1 MPSTSKLLRKTIL
14 AVLVLQALTGVSAS
28 AQNVDKINK
37 WFDAQKGKTYQIQTP
52 GAVQNVPGKVQS
64 SGNIQSPGNIQKP
77 GNIQIP
83 RGIKA
88 IKQSDEGKCE
98 HRYVV
103 GADALFDFDKAFLNP
118 KAEQT
123 LKALGPMLAKE
134 QRYEIKVEGH
144 TDGIGSDEYNQD
156 LSERRANAVQFW
168 LVDNKFIKAATV
180 IGFGKKHPIAP
191 NTKKDGS
198 DNPAGR
204 QLNRRV
210 EVVVDRCKAEDV
222 SQK

>member
-1 MPSTSKLLRKTIL
+1 MHSSIKSIL
-14 AVLVLQALTGVSAS
+14 AAVALSALAAGS
-28 AQNVDKINK
+28 ATAQNVDKINK
-37 WFDAQKGKTYQIQTP
+37 WFDAQKGRTFEIQKPGEVRSAPGKLQAPGTIQTP
-52 GAVQNVPGKVQS
+52 GA
-64 SGNIQSPGNIQKP
+64 IQTP

-118 KAEQT
+118 RAEQT

-134 QRYEIKVEGH
+134 GQHEIKVEGH
-144 TDGIGSDEYNQD
+144 TDGIGTDEYNQD

-168 LVDNKFIKAATV
+168 LVDKKYIKSATV
-180 IGFGKKHPIAP
+180 TGFGKKHPIAP

-198 DNPAGR
+198 DNPSGR

-210 EVVVDRCKAEDV
+210 EVVVDRCKAAEV
-222 SQK
+222 SQ

>member
-1 MPSTSKLLRKTIL
+1 MHSKTTALVGNCFSIALILGATSF
-14 AVLVLQALTGVSAS
+14 QSAS
-28 AQNVDKINK
+28 ATDVDKINK
-37 WFDAQKGKTYQIQTP
+37 WFDAQKGKTYQIQAP
-52 GAVQNVPGKVQS
+52 GAVQNVPGK
-64 SGNIQSPGNIQKP
+64 IQTPGAIQKP

-118 KAEQT
+118 RAEQT

-134 QRYEIKVEGH
+134 KQYEIKVEGH
-144 TDGIGSDEYNQD
+144 TDGIGTDEYNQD
-156 LSERRANAVQFW
+156 LSERRANAVQYW
-168 LVDNKFIKAATV
+168 LVDKKFIKAATV
-180 IGFGKKHPIAP
+180 TGFGKKHPIAP

-210 EVVVDRCKAEDV
+210 EVVVDRCKAAENP
-222 SQK
+222 Q